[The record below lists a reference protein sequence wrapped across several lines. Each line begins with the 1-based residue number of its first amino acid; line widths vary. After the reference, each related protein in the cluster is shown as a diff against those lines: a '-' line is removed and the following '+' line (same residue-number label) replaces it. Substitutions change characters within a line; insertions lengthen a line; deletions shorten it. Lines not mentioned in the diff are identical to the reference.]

1 MATHSAFELEVLGWV
16 ADDYEAPHTIT
27 QDIARESGRPT
38 TEAEVRA
45 ALLALVQSGL
55 VQAYVHDPQAQRY
68 KPVTYTEASSA
79 DDPWFMTTAAGKA
92 AVAARHAN

>member
-27 QDIARESGRPT
+27 GDIARETGRST

-45 ALLALVQSGL
+45 ALLALAQSAM
-55 VQAYVHDPQAQRY
+55 VQAYVYDAQTQSY
-68 KPVTYTEASSA
+68 KPVTYREAA
-79 DDPWFMTTAAGKA
+79 MATDAWFMSTAAG
-92 AVAARHAN
+92 VAELGRHAD